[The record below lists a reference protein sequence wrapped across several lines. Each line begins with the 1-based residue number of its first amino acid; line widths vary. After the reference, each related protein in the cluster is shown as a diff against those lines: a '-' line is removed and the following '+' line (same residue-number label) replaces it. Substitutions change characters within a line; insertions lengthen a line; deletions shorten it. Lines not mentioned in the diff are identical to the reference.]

1 MRGGGGDELAKRKMA
16 RTAGLGV
23 SSGSAGQNVLMRAI
37 SEMKGLEKE
46 AKKWMRKSCRV
57 GGSDTSE
64 KEKAPGTGAAVVGLV
79 HYLEHY
85 GCGNC
90 NKPSCANF
98 VPNVIT

>member
-1 MRGGGGDELAKRKMA
+1 MRGGG
-16 RTAGLGV
+16 TH
-23 SSGSAGQNVLMRAI
+23 
-37 SEMKGLEKE
+37 
-46 AKKWMRKSCRV
+46 
-57 GGSDTSE
+57 E